1 MACLF
6 ILLAVATVCCCVVV
20 VATANEGRNAM
31 VKVAETVPA
40 SKTTATNEAGTAAT
54 TTPHSRTPV
63 STQLPTSSKTT
74 NAFRCQ
80 RSIETLTSF
89 STKDAKGFQIDAL
102 DTPGSPGKRNANCM
116 FDFMEV
122 INASFTINCYRNN
135 TEAEEDAAAASSSK
149 DGCYA
154 NIKFHARVPDEF
166 TAGDSLTPTI
176 DDEARFDLR
185 LENLMPVE
193 KTNETEEEF
202 QKQSES
208 EKILNSVRNAI
219 HYKGTKEDPTVGDHA
234 GYSVCCALLD
244 DPHSSCDW
252 ISTPA
257 TDEQDFTKR
266 LVPNKCG
273 VHELVT
279 RTSVDGDIADGVD
292 DNDDEVVDQDDP
304 LGLNAITAKYQRKLR
319 EAARRLEEKNEKP
332 ATNTKPTCSIADR
345 HTCSGGDAK
354 AASDTAVVGDVN
366 EVAGYHIISGSIEK
380 PLHRD
385 RAGIWRA
392 ELNFH
397 RAPIL
402 SAKSKALANNHPSY
416 ADMSIKSGKVGRI
429 AFSIML
435 NEEEMGKGATNN
447 NKGIGRGDE
456 GAASSHNAA
465 AIRE

>member
-1 MACLF
+1 
-6 ILLAVATVCCCVVV
+6 
-20 VATANEGRNAM
+20 M
-31 VKVAETVPA
+31 VTVAETVPTSA
-40 SKTTATNEAGTAAT
+40 PNSIGGAGAT
-54 TTPHSRTPV
+54 TTPHSRTSV
-63 STQLPTSSKTT
+63 STQIPTSSKTT

-89 STKDAKGFQIDAL
+89 STKDAKGFQIDSL

-122 INASFTINCYRNN
+122 INASLTINCYRNYSSVEE
-135 TEAEEDAAAASSSK
+135 EAGASTK

-154 NIKFHARVPDEF
+154 NIKFNARVPDTF
-166 TAGDSLTPTI
+166 TAGDSLIPTI

-185 LENLMPVE
+185 LENLMPIE

-202 QKQSES
+202 QQQSES

-219 HYKGTKEDPTVGDHA
+219 HYKGSKEDPAVGDHA

-244 DPHSSCDW
+244 DPHVSCDW
-252 ISTPA
+252 VSTPA
-257 TDEQDFTKR
+257 TEERDFTKR

-279 RTSVDGDIADGVD
+279 RTSVDGITDGSGNAV
-292 DNDDEVVDQDDP
+292 EEEVDQDDP
-304 LGLNAITAKYQRKLR
+304 LGLNAITTKYQRKLK
-319 EAARRLEEKNEKP
+319 EVAHRLEERNKESS
-332 ATNTKPTCSIADR
+332 TTKPTCSIADR
-345 HTCSGGDAK
+345 HACSGGGAGDDIK
-354 AASDTAVVGDVN
+354 AATAVGDVN
-366 EVAGYHIISGSIEK
+366 EVSGYHIVSGSIEK

-385 RAGIWRA
+385 KAGIWKA

-429 AFSIML
+429 AFSIKL
-435 NEEEMGKGATNN
+435 NEEEMGKGAHST
-447 NKGIGRGDE
+447 NKGGNGGD
-456 GAASSHNAA
+456 ASNNAA